1 MIEHILHAIAHA
13 VEEHYSE
20 ENIQKRKQEEIKHKK
35 TVEKNKPQI
44 NAIRKDCEAA
54 VLYASR
60 KSGVTLNTQKNK
72 ADIDLE
78 KMAQYLIRHGY
89 PNIYTWD
96 FKAIAA
102 LSTLSPIKELAQAA
116 CDSICDEL
124 KIEH

>member
-20 ENIQKRKQEEIKHKK
+20 ENIQKRKQEEIEHKLAVK
-35 TVEKNKPQI
+35 NNKPKI
-44 NAIRKDCEAA
+44 DAIKKDCEAA
-54 VLYASR
+54 VLYAARAHDVS
-60 KSGVTLNTQKNK
+60 LNTQKNK

>member
-20 ENIQKRKQEEIKHKK
+20 ENIKKRKQREIEHKLAVK
-35 TVEKNKPQI
+35 NNKPKI
-44 NAIRKDCEAA
+44 DAIKKDCEAA

-60 KSGVTLNTQKNK
+60 KRGVTLNTQKNK

-102 LSTLSPIKELAQAA
+102 LSTLSPIKDFAEATCEIICGELN
-116 CDSICDEL
+116 
-124 KIEH
+124 IEH